1 MSGNSLPTAARSR
14 ESELPLD
21 AETHNPIAAPATRR
35 LLPSIGLNSLA
46 LFATLNGLW
55 LILLPAQIAGL
66 DEVHKV
72 TNLAII
78 NIVTLIFTVIVQPI
92 IGTFSDR
99 TRSPFGRRA
108 PWMLGAAL
116 VLLGAV
122 LVLGHLQSFG
132 IVVVFW
138 VFSQIGIQTLM
149 APLTAII
156 PDRYPRAK
164 RGIPSSMLGFG
175 TLVGAGIG
183 AVVAGMFVTNVAMG
197 YTIFGIAVI
206 VTTLLFVLVNR
217 DRSSAQLENP
227 PLSAR
232 DFFAGLW
239 ISPRKNPDF
248 AWAFASRF
256 VFYLGFFS
264 SFALQLYILTDYI
277 HMPIAKAGPQVG
289 INQGAS
295 LPLMVIA
302 VLLSGWL
309 SDKTGRRKVFIY
321 IAAGIVL
328 VGMVVPILVPTV
340 LGSLIW
346 ILFMGA
352 AFGVYASTDTAL
364 LTEVLPHNGKNAAKD
379 LGILNIATSLPQ
391 SLAAG
396 VGAIMLGIFG
406 NPGGYVPLFIFA
418 MVCCV
423 ISSILLMPVKTVK

>member
-1 MSGNSLPTAARSR
+1 MSQDTVRSATS
-14 ESELPLD
+14 SEGEVPLD
-21 AETHNPIAAPATRR
+21 PHTHNPIAAPATRR
-35 LLPSIGLNSLA
+35 LLPFLGLNSLA

-55 LILLPAQIAGL
+55 LVLLPAQIAGL
-66 DEVHKV
+66 DEANKV

-78 NIVTLIFTVIVQPI
+78 NVVTLIFTVIVQPV

-99 TRSPFGRRA
+99 TRSPLGRRT
-108 PWMLGAAL
+108 PWLLAAAL
-116 VLLGAV
+116 LLLVALV
-122 LVLGHLQSFG
+122 VLGHLATFG
-132 IVVVFW
+132 IVIIFW
-138 VFSQIGIQTLM
+138 VLSQIGIQTLM
-149 APLTAII
+149 APLSAII

-164 RGIPSSMLGFG
+164 RGIPSSFFGFG

-183 AVVAGMFVTNVAMG
+183 AVVAGILVSDIALG
-197 YTIFGIAVI
+197 YTVFGVATFIATV
-206 VTTLLFVLVNR
+206 LFVVINR
-217 DRSSAQLENP
+217 DRSSAQLDNP
-227 PLSAR
+227 PLHAR
-232 DFFAGLW
+232 EFFAGLW
-239 ISPRKNPDF
+239 ISPRKHPDF

-264 SFALQLYILTDYI
+264 SFALQLYILTDYVGL
-277 HMPIAKAGPQVG
+277 PIAAAGAQVG

-302 VLLSGWL
+302 ILLSGWL
-309 SDKTGRRKVFIY
+309 SDKLGRRKVFIY
-321 IAAGIVL
+321 ISAAIVF
-328 VGMVVPILVPTV
+328 VGMIVPIVMPTV

-346 ILFMGA
+346 LLFMGT
-352 AFGVYASTDTAL
+352 AFGIYASTDTAL

-406 NPGGYVPLFIFA
+406 NPTGYVPLFVFA

-423 ISSILLMPVKTVK
+423 VSVALLTPVKTVR

>member
-1 MSGNSLPTAARSR
+1 MSGNTVPTSPIAR
-14 ESELPLD
+14 ESEVPLD
-21 AETHNPIAAPATRR
+21 PSTHNPIAAPPTRR

-66 DEVHKV
+66 DPVHKV

-78 NIVTLIFTVIVQPI
+78 NVVTLIFTVITQPI
-92 IGTFSDR
+92 IGTYSDR

-116 VLLGAV
+116 VLMAAL
-122 LVLGHLQSFG
+122 LVLGHLQTFG
-132 IVVVFW
+132 IVIVFW
-138 VFSQIGIQTLM
+138 VLTQIGIQGLM
-149 APLTAII
+149 APLSAII

-175 TLVGAGIG
+175 TLIGAGVGAVIAGQLITNIALG
-183 AVVAGMFVTNVAMG
+183 YAVFA
-197 YTIFGIAVI
+197 IAVI
-206 VTTLLFVLVNR
+206 VTTVLFIVVNR
-217 DRSSAQLENP
+217 DRSSAQLETP
-227 PLSAR
+227 PLRAK

-239 ISPRKNPDF
+239 ISPRKYPDF

-264 SFALQLYILTDYI
+264 SFALQLYVLEDYI
-277 HMPIAKAGPQVG
+277 HMPVAAAGSQVG
-289 INQGAS
+289 LNQAAS
-295 LPLMVIA
+295 LPFMIVTI
-302 VLLSGWL
+302 LLSGWL
-309 SDKTGRRKVFIY
+309 SDKLGRRKLLIY
-321 IAAGIVL
+321 LAAGIVF
-328 VGMVVPILVPTV
+328 VGMIIPIVMPTV

-346 ILFMGA
+346 IIFMGA
-352 AFGVYASTDTAL
+352 AFGVYLSTDTAL

-423 ISSILLMPVKTVK
+423 ISSLLLMPVKTVK